1 MGRLRVFGSAAA
13 AMPVLALVLA
23 PLTGE
28 AAGVADGRNGN
39 RRFLICADRTFL
51 MLDSHGRCG
60 GRFVL
65 NPVKGMILPVCGK
78 HRAADAAGIVSG
90 GACGPHAV
98 IMDMLLAAGG
108 WDNDLFLG
116 NIASIIAIIL
126 AFTRFVLRRLLYNPI
141 PVAMFLSI
149 FLDQAAGTS
158 PAMAVF
164 IYRGILQIHPVISA
178 A

>member
-1 MGRLRVFGSAAA
+1 
-13 AMPVLALVLA
+13 
-23 PLTGE
+23 
-28 AAGVADGRNGN
+28 
-39 RRFLICADRTFL
+39 
-51 MLDSHGRCG
+51 
-60 GRFVL
+60 
-65 NPVKGMILPVCGK
+65 
-78 HRAADAAGIVSG
+78 
-90 GACGPHAV
+90 
-98 IMDMLLAAGG
+98 MDMLLAAGG

-116 NIASIIAIIL
+116 NIAAIIAIIL